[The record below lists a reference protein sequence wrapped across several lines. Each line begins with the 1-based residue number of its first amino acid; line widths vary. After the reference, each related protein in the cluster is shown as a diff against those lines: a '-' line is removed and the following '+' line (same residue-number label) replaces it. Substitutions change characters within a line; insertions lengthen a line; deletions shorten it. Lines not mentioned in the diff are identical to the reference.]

1 MPDNTNT
8 AKSLNELK
16 RNVNFNLILDSRR
29 LFGHIYKTDESILK
43 NWHNVEVSNIQSF
56 SSKRLFKLFAANDS
70 SFSSSLYTHVRMMT
84 DDFRVTAYKN
94 NDSTFAEGQ
103 AFIDRLRAKF
113 DYTETYGENFYTPN
127 TITDQISKISRNILT
142 SDNAASALFVKL
154 NEDYTVEEFCPIDCD
169 SVYFKTNLTTRK
181 IEPYTY
187 VDGRETSLNYLNFI
201 WQPIDCD
208 AGEITGNNPLR
219 PGLRTT
225 FTKIEFLENLRK
237 VLKNQAWPKV
247 KVVLDE
253 QATINLAP
261 PEVKQDPKKLIAWV
275 NDYLSKVEAQL
286 TGIEPDQNIIVY
298 DTIKEISFL
307 ESSKNFDPTPIAK
320 LIDSE
325 LISSFKAPP
334 STIGK
339 GGSTRTGEGLA
350 SAELVIFRRSIKALR
365 KAPEITYSRA
375 FTLAMR
381 LAGLQGYAKFRLK
394 EFTLRPPEE
403 SAQFDTMRQDA
414 IITAWEKG
422 AINDEEKNRRVRQIH
437 NFDGP
442 APPDAKIR
450 ETVTVSPD
458 DNKNKK
464 TERDADAERRKEER
478 RSDTRK
484 RQKTGSDRK

>member
-1 MPDNTNT
+1 MPNV
-8 AKSLNELK
+8 ARSLNQLK
-16 RNVNFNLILDSRR
+16 KNVSFSLVLDSKKV
-29 LFGHIYKTDESILK
+29 FGTSLYRTDEQILK
-43 NWHNVEVSNIQSF
+43 NWHNIEVSNIQSF

-94 NDSTFAEGQ
+94 NDSTFADGQ
-103 AFIDRLRAKF
+103 AFIDKLKARF
-113 DYTETYGENFYTPN
+113 DYTESYNEKFYTPN
-127 TITDQISKISRNILT
+127 TIHDQIGRISRNILT
-142 SDNAASALFVKL
+142 SDNAAAALFVRL
-154 NEDYTVEEFCPIDCD
+154 NPDYSVDEFCPLDCD
-169 SVYFKTNLTTRK
+169 SIYFEKNSNSKK

-187 VDGRETSLNYLNFI
+187 VDNRKTPLNYLNFL
-201 WQPIDCD
+201 WQPLDSD

-225 FTKIEFLENLRK
+225 FTKMEFLENLRK
-237 VLKNQAWPKV
+237 VLRNQAWPKV

-261 PEVKQDPKKLIAWV
+261 SDVRQDPKKLIDWV

-307 ESSKNFDPTPIAK
+307 ESANNFDPTPMAN
-320 LIDSE
+320 LLDSE
-325 LISSFKAPP
+325 LISSYKSPP

-365 KAPEITYSRA
+365 KIIEITYSRA

-381 LAGLQGYAKFRLK
+381 LNGLQGYVKFMFK

-403 SAQFDTMRQDA
+403 SAQFDSTRQTTV
-414 IITAWEKG
+414 ILAWQNG
-422 AINDEEKNRRVRQIH
+422 AINDEEKNRRLRQIQG
-437 NFDGP
+437 FDGP
-442 APPDAKIR
+442 APPDARIR
-450 ETVTVSPD
+450 EPITMADS
-458 DNKNKK
+458 KQ
-464 TERDADAERRKEER
+464 TERGADANREKETK
-478 RSDTRK
+478 RSETRK
-484 RQKTGSDRK
+484 NQKTGNDRK